1 MADEKELAL
10 MLNPDLLTALH
21 YCAVITLTGAI
32 TSEYFLFRRG
42 MSIDQVRKLLLA
54 DSLAALALLLIFIT
68 GLLLVLAHPQP
79 PPPLLANPATAP
91 SCCCSSSWPS
101 ASAAPAGCS
110 IAGAAPTPGRA
121 PIVSIPAAALGDLDP
136 QGNLLLLALL
146 PLLARLANA
155 DPRSA
160 CKMTGDKAPHT
171 GIVDRITRGPP

>member
-1 MADEKELAL
+1 

-79 PPPLLANPATAP
+79 PPPCSPTRATAP

-101 ASAAPAGCS
+101 ASA
-110 IAGAAPTPGRA
+110 TPSRLFHRWRRSPRQGVPHRLH
-121 PIVSIPAAALGDLDP
+121 PAAALGDLDP
-136 QGNLLLLALL
+136 QGQPAA
-146 PLLARLANA
+146 ARPAAPARQAGQSLT
-155 DPRSA
+155 PVSVQ
-160 CKMTGDKAPHT
+160 MTGDKAPAHGYRT
-171 GIVDRITRGPP
+171 ERGPRATVTLSQG